1 MFTALSERL
10 TATLKRLTGRG
21 VLSEQDVTEALRE
34 IRRHLLEADVSF
46 EVTTGFVERVR
57 ERAVGVIAVK
67 SVSPGQQVAK
77 LVHDELARMLG
88 ASDEDL
94 ARKVGAQHA
103 APLQFAPVGPTVILL
118 VGLQGSGKTTTAAK
132 LARRLKLEQKAPGLV
147 AADPYRPAAGDQLR
161 QLVEQVGV
169 QVFPREQGAGSG
181 TVLEVVQQAVREA
194 EKARCRTVIVD
205 TAGRLQIDAEL
216 MDELKALRAA
226 TSPREVLLVAD
237 GMTGQDAVRI
247 ARGFHEGVGLTGAIL
262 TKLDG
267 DARGGAALSIHGVT
281 GVPIKFIGTGE
292 NVGAQHA
299 APLLEPFDPVRMAG
313 RILGQGDVV
322 ALVEKA
328 AATID
333 AEAAERLE
341 KKARSKQGMDLAD
354 FLVALKQMQA
364 MGPIKQVLGL
374 LPGVNARALKA
385 VNADDKRLKHV
396 EAIVLSMTP
405 DERTDPSIL
414 TGSRRLRIAKGAGRT
429 VQEVNRLLEQF
440 QQMRKLLK
448 RTWARYGNSH
458 SAAARGTEGA
468 ELLPDRRRGFAL
480 SPRRAVRRDL
490 GPLQPA
496 HQSRRHPRGCGASAR
511 LARQGGPPDRHGP
524 LAAEEGG
531 SAGQTTRV
539 VGRVRKPH
547 GQRGEVAVFPL
558 VENPGAVFTPK
569 ARLLVVNEER
579 QVVAGPLV
587 VARRRAY
594 HREWLL
600 SFVGVKSRADVEPWR
615 EHFVAVEET
624 DADD

>member
-77 LVHDELARMLG
+77 LVHDELARVLG

-94 ARKVGAQHA
+94 SRKVGAQHA
-103 APLQFAPVGPTVILL
+103 VPLQFASVGPTVILL

-147 AADPYRPAAGDQLR
+147 AADPYRPAALDQLR
-161 QLVEQVGV
+161 QLGEQVGV
-169 QVFPREQGAGSG
+169 TVFGMRDAGSG
-181 TVLEVVQQAVREA
+181 TGVVDLVRAALRDA

-205 TAGRLQIDAEL
+205 TAGRLQVDVEL
-216 MDELKALRAA
+216 MNELKALRAA

-247 ARGFHEGVGLTGAIL
+247 ARGFHDGVGLTGAIL

-281 GVPIKFIGTGE
+281 GVPIKYVGVGE
-292 NVGAQHA
+292 KPEA
-299 APLLEPFDPVRMAG
+299 LEPFDPVRVAG

-328 AATID
+328 AATMD
-333 AEAAERLE
+333 AEAAQRLE
-341 KKARSKQGMDLAD
+341 RKARSKRGMDLAD
-354 FLVALKQMQA
+354 FLIALKQMQA

-374 LPGVNARALKA
+374 LPGVNAQALKA
-385 VNADDKRLKHV
+385 VNSDDRRLKHV

-448 RTWARYGNSH
+448 RT
-458 SAAARGTEGA
+458 
-468 ELLPDRRRGFAL
+468 
-480 SPRRAVRRDL
+480 
-490 GPLQPA
+490 
-496 HQSRRHPRGCGASAR
+496 
-511 LARQGGPPDRHGP
+511 
-524 LAAEEGG
+524 
-531 SAGQTTRV
+531 
-539 VGRVRKPH
+539 
-547 GQRGEVAVFPL
+547 
-558 VENPGAVFTPK
+558 
-569 ARLLVVNEER
+569 
-579 QVVAGPLV
+579 
-587 VARRRAY
+587 
-594 HREWLL
+594 
-600 SFVGVKSRADVEPWR
+600 
-615 EHFVAVEET
+615 
-624 DADD
+624 

>member
-77 LVHDELARMLG
+77 LVHDEIAALLG
-88 ASDEDL
+88 GTKRTLD
-94 ARKVGAQHA
+94 
-103 APLQFAPVGPTVILL
+103 FAPVGPTVILL

-161 QLVEQVGV
+161 QLGEQVGV

-281 GVPIKFIGTGE
+281 GVPIKYVGVGE
-292 NVGAQHA
+292 KPDA
-299 APLLEPFDPVRMAG
+299 LEPFNPVQVAG

-328 AATID
+328 AATMD
-333 AEAAERLE
+333 AEAAQGLER
-341 KKARSKQGMDLAD
+341 KARSKRGMDLAD
-354 FLVALKQMQA
+354 FLIALKQMQA

-374 LPGVNARALKA
+374 LPGVNAQALKA

-405 DERTDPSIL
+405 DERADPSTL

-448 RTWARYGNSH
+448 RT
-458 SAAARGTEGA
+458 
-468 ELLPDRRRGFAL
+468 
-480 SPRRAVRRDL
+480 
-490 GPLQPA
+490 
-496 HQSRRHPRGCGASAR
+496 
-511 LARQGGPPDRHGP
+511 
-524 LAAEEGG
+524 
-531 SAGQTTRV
+531 
-539 VGRVRKPH
+539 
-547 GQRGEVAVFPL
+547 
-558 VENPGAVFTPK
+558 
-569 ARLLVVNEER
+569 
-579 QVVAGPLV
+579 
-587 VARRRAY
+587 
-594 HREWLL
+594 
-600 SFVGVKSRADVEPWR
+600 
-615 EHFVAVEET
+615 
-624 DADD
+624 

>member
-10 TATLKRLTGRG
+10 TAALKRLTGRG

-57 ERAVGVIAVK
+57 ERAIGALAVK
-67 SVSPGQQVAK
+67 TVSPGQQVVK
-77 LVHDELARMLG
+77 LVHDEIAALLG
-88 ASDEDL
+88 GTKRGLDFAS
-94 ARKVGAQHA
+94 
-103 APLQFAPVGPTVILL
+103 VGPTVILL

-132 LARRLKLEQKAPGLV
+132 VARRLKLEQKAPGLV
-147 AADPYRPAAGDQLR
+147 AADLSRPAAREQLE
-161 QLVEQVGV
+161 QLGVQVGV
-169 QVFPREQGAGSG
+169 PVFPGEQGARSGSLLDL
-181 TVLEVVQQAVREA
+181 VRHALREA
-194 EKARCRTVIVD
+194 ERARCRTVIVD

-247 ARGFHEGVGLTGAIL
+247 ARGFQEGVGLTGAIL

-281 GVPIKFIGTGE
+281 GVPIKYVGVGE
-292 NVGAQHA
+292 KPEA
-299 APLLEPFDPVRMAG
+299 LEPFNPVQVAG

-328 AATID
+328 AATMD
-333 AEAAERLE
+333 AEATQRLE
-341 KKARSKQGMDLAD
+341 RKARSKQGMDLAD

-374 LPGVNARALKA
+374 LPGVNAQALRA

-405 DERTDPSIL
+405 GERADPSIL
-414 TGSRRLRIAKGAGRT
+414 TGSRRLRIAQGAGRT

-448 RTWARYGNSH
+448 RT
-458 SAAARGTEGA
+458 
-468 ELLPDRRRGFAL
+468 
-480 SPRRAVRRDL
+480 
-490 GPLQPA
+490 
-496 HQSRRHPRGCGASAR
+496 
-511 LARQGGPPDRHGP
+511 
-524 LAAEEGG
+524 
-531 SAGQTTRV
+531 
-539 VGRVRKPH
+539 
-547 GQRGEVAVFPL
+547 
-558 VENPGAVFTPK
+558 
-569 ARLLVVNEER
+569 
-579 QVVAGPLV
+579 
-587 VARRRAY
+587 
-594 HREWLL
+594 
-600 SFVGVKSRADVEPWR
+600 
-615 EHFVAVEET
+615 
-624 DADD
+624 

>member
-46 EVTTGFVERVR
+46 EVTRGFVERVR
-57 ERAVGVIAVK
+57 ERAVGAIAVK
-67 SVSPGQQVAK
+67 AVNPGQQVVK
-77 LVHDELARMLG
+77 LVHDEIAALLG
-88 ASDEDL
+88 GTKRGLDFAS
-94 ARKVGAQHA
+94 
-103 APLQFAPVGPTVILL
+103 VGPTVILL

-147 AADPYRPAAGDQLR
+147 AADPYRPAAAEQLR
-161 QLVEQVGV
+161 QLGEQVGV
-169 QVFPREQGAGSG
+169 QVFPTEQGAGSG
-181 TVLEVVQQAVREA
+181 TVLELVQQAVREA

-226 TSPREVLLVAD
+226 TTPREVLLVAD

-247 ARGFHEGVGLTGAIL
+247 ARGFQEGVGLTGAIL

-281 GVPIKFIGTGE
+281 GVPIKFIGVGE
-292 NVGAQHA
+292 HVGAQN
-299 APLLEPFDPVRMAG
+299 APPQLEPFDPVRMAG

-328 AATID
+328 AATMD
-333 AEAAERLE
+333 AEAAQRLE
-341 KKARSKQGMDLAD
+341 RKARSKRGMDLAD

-364 MGPIKQVLGL
+364 MGPMKQVLGL
-374 LPGVNARALKA
+374 LPGVNAQALKA

-405 DERTDPSIL
+405 DERADPSIL
-414 TGSRRLRIAKGAGRT
+414 SGSRRLRIAKGAGRT

-448 RTWARYGNSH
+448 RT
-458 SAAARGTEGA
+458 
-468 ELLPDRRRGFAL
+468 
-480 SPRRAVRRDL
+480 
-490 GPLQPA
+490 
-496 HQSRRHPRGCGASAR
+496 
-511 LARQGGPPDRHGP
+511 
-524 LAAEEGG
+524 
-531 SAGQTTRV
+531 
-539 VGRVRKPH
+539 
-547 GQRGEVAVFPL
+547 
-558 VENPGAVFTPK
+558 
-569 ARLLVVNEER
+569 
-579 QVVAGPLV
+579 
-587 VARRRAY
+587 
-594 HREWLL
+594 
-600 SFVGVKSRADVEPWR
+600 
-615 EHFVAVEET
+615 
-624 DADD
+624 

>member
-147 AADPYRPAAGDQLR
+147 AADPYRPAAGEQLR
-161 QLVEQVGV
+161 QLGEQVGV
-169 QVFPREQGAGSG
+169 PVFGKREAGN
-181 TVLEVVQQAVREA
+181 VVELVRDALREA

-247 ARGFHEGVGLTGAIL
+247 ARGFQEGVGLTGAIL

-281 GVPIKFIGTGE
+281 GVPIKYVGVGE
-292 NVGAQHA
+292 HVGAQHA
-299 APLLEPFDPVRMAG
+299 APQLEPFDPVRMAG

-328 AATID
+328 AATMD
-333 AEAAERLE
+333 AESAQRLE
-341 KKARSKQGMDLAD
+341 RKARSKRGMDLAD

-364 MGPIKQVLGL
+364 MGSIKQVLGL
-374 LPGVNARALKA
+374 LPGVNAQALKA

-405 DERTDPSIL
+405 DERADPSI
-414 TGSRRLRIAKGAGRT
+414 
-429 VQEVNRLLEQF
+429 
-440 QQMRKLLK
+440 
-448 RTWARYGNSH
+448 
-458 SAAARGTEGA
+458 
-468 ELLPDRRRGFAL
+468 
-480 SPRRAVRRDL
+480 
-490 GPLQPA
+490 
-496 HQSRRHPRGCGASAR
+496 
-511 LARQGGPPDRHGP
+511 
-524 LAAEEGG
+524 
-531 SAGQTTRV
+531 
-539 VGRVRKPH
+539 
-547 GQRGEVAVFPL
+547 
-558 VENPGAVFTPK
+558 
-569 ARLLVVNEER
+569 
-579 QVVAGPLV
+579 
-587 VARRRAY
+587 
-594 HREWLL
+594 
-600 SFVGVKSRADVEPWR
+600 
-615 EHFVAVEET
+615 
-624 DADD
+624 